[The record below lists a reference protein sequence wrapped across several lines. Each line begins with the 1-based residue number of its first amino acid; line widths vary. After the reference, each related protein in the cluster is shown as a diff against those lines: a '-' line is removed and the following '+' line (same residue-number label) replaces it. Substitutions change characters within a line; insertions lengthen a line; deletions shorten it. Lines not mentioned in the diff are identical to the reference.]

1 MDSNYFH
8 VVAQVAVLGSECSEE
23 VGQVTEVTEH
33 YVYVDTQDRAG
44 NNISLNFPQYSE
56 KAPPQS
62 FKGLYS

>member
-1 MDSNYFH
+1 M
-8 VVAQVAVLGSECSEE
+8 AVLGSECSEE

-33 YVYVDTQDRAG
+33 YVYVDTQDTAG

-56 KAPPQS
+56 KAPPRS